1 MSGTAFI
8 KVRLAG
14 MALAMLVA
22 TPGLAEIATVKRVS
36 GVASIERGKKPLPVT
51 AGTKLETGDLLTTGK
66 DGRISVT
73 FIDDS
78 RFSVGPSSR
87 IRLTRFDFDD
97 VTHQGQ
103 SETRVEKGAL
113 AVVSGQIAKENPKGM
128 TVQTP
133 TSVLGVRG
141 TRFVVTVK

>member
-1 MSGTAFI
+1 MATRRIVFAAAL
-8 KVRLAG
+8 VAG
-14 MALAMLVA
+14 MASAPA
-22 TPGLAEIATVKRVS
+22 LAEIATVKRVT
-36 GVASIERGKKPLPVT
+36 GTAAIERNKKPLPVV
-51 AGTKLETGDLLTTGK
+51 AGTKLETGDLLSTGK

-78 RFSVGPSSR
+78 RFSVGPDSR
-87 IRLTRFDFDD
+87 IRLTKFDFDD
-97 VTHQGQ
+97 ATHKGQ
-103 SETRVEKGAL
+103 SQTQVEKGAL
-113 AVVSGQIAKENPKGM
+113 AVVSGQIAHENPKGM

>member
-1 MSGTAFI
+1 MAKTHI
-8 KVRLAG
+8 KLA
-14 MALAMLVA
+14 ALVA
-22 TPGLAEIATVKRVS
+22 GLVAVPAAAEIATVKRVTGS
-36 GVASIERGKKPLPVT
+36 AAIERNKKPLPVA
-51 AGTKLETGDLLTTGK
+51 AGTKLETGDLLSTGK

-78 RFSVGPSSR
+78 RFSVGPDSR

-97 VTHQGQ
+97 ATHKGTSQTQ
-103 SETRVEKGAL
+103 VEKGAL
-113 AVVSGQIAKENPKGM
+113 AVVSGQIAHENPKGM